1 MPIHVSSYS
10 WSSLARAESTVEQFV
25 LIHLKCRTWEQSSPC
40 VLWGVFLLNLLK
52 QNNSFSRSFCSNWT
66 CLLYSI
72 FSTSLRTP
80 AYIYDSWAGGR
91 KLLLLVTKG
100 RNRSFQIKI
109 ADKWPYKAKEI
120 KEVWEWGKL
129 DSLASN
135 SIWLK
140 PTGDS
145 LHSGGSV
152 SFLRQRSHL
161 GPPDDPWGVRKKPWS
176 YSTH

>member
-1 MPIHVSSYS
+1 MT
-10 WSSLARAESTVEQFV
+10 AEQ
-25 LIHLKCRTWEQSSPC
+25 
-40 VLWGVFLLNLLK
+40 
-52 QNNSFSRSFCSNWT
+52 
-66 CLLYSI
+66 
-72 FSTSLRTP
+72 
-80 AYIYDSWAGGR
+80 GGK
-91 KLLLLVTKG
+91 KLLLLVTEG
-100 RNRSFQIKI
+100 RNHGFQIKI

-145 LHSGGSV
+145 LHSGGSE
-152 SFLRQRSHL
+152 SFLRQQSHL
-161 GPPDDPWGVRKKPWS
+161 GPPDDPLGVRKKPWS

>member
-1 MPIHVSSYS
+1 MVFINYHRVSCGAACSDPLKELYLKEELTLFALGSLSAQPIKD
-10 WSSLARAESTVEQFV
+10 TI
-25 LIHLKCRTWEQSSPC
+25 IHFGDR
-40 VLWGVFLLNLLK
+40 
-52 QNNSFSRSFCSNWT
+52 FCSNWS
-66 CLLYSI
+66 CLLYSS
-72 FSTSLRTP
+72 FSTAYRTP
-80 AYIYDSWAGGR
+80 AYLYDSWQGWGER
-91 KLLLLVTKG
+91 NFLLLVTEW
-100 RNRSFQIKI
+100 RNHSFQIKI

-145 LHSGGSV
+145 LHSGGSEH
-152 SFLRQRSHL
+152 FLRLQSHL
-161 GPPDDPWGVRKKPWS
+161 GLPDDPWGVRKKPWS